1 MAILMIAE
9 VAGQTLEG
17 YEATLAVVA
26 DKLRQAPGFMMHTAH
41 PTATG
46 WRVIEMWQSREDSGR
61 FFAANIAPNLPKG
74 VHPKVTFEPVHDAVF
89 AYGAA

>member
-17 YEATLAVVA
+17 HEATLAVVA

-61 FFAANIAPNLPKG
+61 FLP
-74 VHPKVTFEPVHDAVF
+74 PISRPTCLRASTPR
-89 AYGAA
+89 